1 MNAVIPTD
9 FNIHLFH
16 EGNLF
21 EAYRMLGAHRIAK
34 EEGFSTS
41 FCVWAPAARSVRVVG
56 SFNDWD
62 SKGYECKKMNKE
74 GIWFLEINEDLLS
87 HTYKYEI
94 VTAAGEILLKSDPFS
109 FFNELRPNTA
119 SIVCDPGGFEWTDED
134 WLVKKGEV
142 PPYDQPMFIYEV
154 HLGTWRKKDE
164 EEFLSYREMA
174 AEIIPHAVSH
184 GFTHIELLPIIEH
197 PYDRSWG
204 YQGTGYFAP
213 TSRYGSPTDFK
224 YFINECHAH
233 GLGVIL
239 DWVPGHFC
247 KDAHGLYRFDG
258 SFMFDYAHPLDR
270 ENYTWGTA
278 NFDLGKGEVQSFLI
292 SSARFWMEEYHI
304 DGFRVDAVANIIY
317 RANQDQESVNHEGIA
332 FLKKLNKSVFEF
344 DPYALMI
351 AEDST
356 DWPQVT
362 SPVHYGG
369 LGFNYKWNMGWM
381 NDVLKYMESSPSERK
396 DQHSLITF
404 SLMYAFSENFILPF
418 SHDEVVHGKKS
429 LLNKMPG
436 DYWQKFAQLRL
447 LLGFMTAHPGKKLLF
462 MGTEVAQFSEWKDLE
477 QVDWHLLDFEKHQK
491 FNTYLKELL
500 HLYKRSPSLYEQ
512 DHRSEGFEW
521 VDVNN
526 SSQQIFSFIRKAEK
540 PEDST
545 LIICNFS
552 PMVYHNYKVGVL
564 KADGYRE
571 IWNSDQ
577 QRFGGSNQINPEVLK
592 VKNEGYHGKPCFV
605 EMTIP
610 PYAVVY
616 LRPIHHRK
624 ERIKYGKVKLCR
636 NVVSRR
642 EGQQIKFTD

>member
-21 EAYRMLGAHRIAK
+21 EAYRMFGSHRISK
-34 EEGFSTS
+34 GEGYTTT
-41 FCVWAPAARSVRVVG
+41 FCVWAPAALSVSVVG
-56 SFNDWD
+56 SFNEWNGE
-62 SKGYECKKMNKE
+62 GYDCERLNKE
-74 GIWFLEINEDLLS
+74 GVWFFEAGEDLLG

-94 VTAAGEILLKSDPFS
+94 VTPTGEILLKSDPFS

-119 SIVCDPGGFEWTDED
+119 SIVSDLDGFEWTDEE
-134 WLVKKGEV
+134 WLAKRSEV

-154 HLGTWRKKDE
+154 HLGTWRKKGP

-174 AEIIPHAVSH
+174 AEVIPHAVSH

-213 TSRYGSPTDFK
+213 TSRYGSPHDLKF
-224 YFINECHAH
+224 FINECHSH

-258 SFMFDYAHPLDR
+258 SFVYDYAHARDR

-292 SSARFWMEEYHI
+292 SSARFWLEEYHI

-317 RANQDQESVNHEGIA
+317 RANQGDTSVNDEGIA

-344 DPYALMI
+344 EPHALMI

-381 NDVLKYMESSPSERK
+381 NDVLKYMESEQSERK
-396 DQHSLITF
+396 NLHSLITF
-404 SLMYAFSENFILPF
+404 SLLYAFSENYILPF

-429 LLNKMPG
+429 LLDKMPG

-447 LLGFMTAHPGKKLLF
+447 LLGFMTAHPGKKLIF

-477 QVDWHLLDFEKHQK
+477 QVDWHLLDYEKHRM

-526 SSQQIFSFIRKAEK
+526 ASQQIFSFIRKSEQ
-540 PEDST
+540 PEDYM
-545 LIICNFS
+545 LVLCNFS
-552 PMVYHNYKVGVL
+552 PEVYHHYKVGVL

-571 IWNSDQ
+571 IWNSDH
-577 QRFGGSNQINPEVLK
+577 QRFGGSHQINPEVLT
-592 VKNEGYHGKPCFV
+592 VKNEGYHGKPCYV

-642 EGQQIKFTD
+642 EGQQVKFTD

>member
-1 MNAVIPTD
+1 
-9 FNIHLFH
+9 
-16 EGNLF
+16 
-21 EAYRMLGAHRIAK
+21 
-34 EEGFSTS
+34 
-41 FCVWAPAARSVRVVG
+41 
-56 SFNDWD
+56 
-62 SKGYECKKMNKE
+62 
-74 GIWFLEINEDLLS
+74 
-87 HTYKYEI
+87 
-94 VTAAGEILLKSDPFS
+94 
-109 FFNELRPNTA
+109 
-119 SIVCDPGGFEWTDED
+119 
-134 WLVKKGEV
+134 
-142 PPYDQPMFIYEV
+142 
-154 HLGTWRKKDE
+154 
-164 EEFLSYREMA
+164 
-174 AEIIPHAVSH
+174 
-184 GFTHIELLPIIEH
+184 
-197 PYDRSWG
+197 
-204 YQGTGYFAP
+204 
-213 TSRYGSPTDFK
+213 
-224 YFINECHAH
+224 
-233 GLGVIL
+233 
-239 DWVPGHFC
+239 
-247 KDAHGLYRFDG
+247 
-258 SFMFDYAHPLDR
+258 
-270 ENYTWGTA
+270 
-278 NFDLGKGEVQSFLI
+278 
-292 SSARFWMEEYHI
+292 
-304 DGFRVDAVANIIY
+304 
-317 RANQDQESVNHEGIA
+317 
-332 FLKKLNKSVFEF
+332 
-344 DPYALMI
+344 MI

-571 IWNSDQ
+571 IWNSDH

>member
-1 MNAVIPTD
+1 MIAMIPTD

-21 EAYRMLGAHRIAK
+21 EAYRMLGAHRHWK
-34 EEGFSTS
+34 KDGYCTS
-41 FCVWAPAARSVRVVG
+41 FCVWAPKALSVSVAG

-62 SKGYECKKMNKE
+62 SKGFEFEKINKE
-74 GIWFLEINEDLLS
+74 GIWFLEVDEDLID

-94 VTAAGEILLKSDPFS
+94 VTAAGDILLKSDPFS

-119 SIVCDPGGFEWTDED
+119 SIVYDFESFTWTDEE
-134 WLVKKGEV
+134 WLMKKSEV
-142 PPYDQPMFIYEV
+142 PPYDQPMFIYEI
-154 HLGTWRKKDE
+154 HLGTWRKKGDE
-164 EEFLSYREMA
+164 KFLNYREMA
-174 AEIIPHAVSH
+174 SEIIPHAVSH
-184 GFTHIELLPIIEH
+184 GFTHIELLPVIEH

-204 YQGTGYFAP
+204 YQGTGYYAP
-213 TSRYGSPTDFK
+213 TSRYGSPSDFK
-224 YFINECHAH
+224 YFINECHSH

-258 SFMFDYAHPLDR
+258 SFAYDYQMPHDR
-270 ENYTWGTA
+270 ENHTWGTA

-317 RANQDQESVNHEGIA
+317 RANQAQNSVNDEGIA
-332 FLKKLNKSVFEF
+332 FLKKLNKAVFEY
-344 DPYALMI
+344 DPNALMI

-356 DWPQVT
+356 DWPGVT

-381 NDVLKYMESSPSERK
+381 NDVLKYMESDPDQRK
-396 DQHSLITF
+396 ENHSLITF
-404 SLMYAFSENFILPF
+404 SILYAFSENFILPF

-429 LLNKMPG
+429 LLDKMPG

-462 MGTEVAQFSEWKDLE
+462 MGTEVAQFSEWKDLG
-477 QVDWHLLDFEKHQK
+477 QIDWHLLQYEKHQK

-500 HLYKRSPSLYEQ
+500 HLYKKSPSLYEQ
-512 DHRSEGFEW
+512 DHKSEGFEW
-521 VDVNN
+521 IDVNN
-526 SSQQIFSFIRKAEK
+526 AAQQIFSFIRKGEK
-540 PEDST
+540 PEDQ
-545 LIICNFS
+545 LLVLCNFS
-552 PMVYHNYKVGVL
+552 PAAYQNYKVGVL

-571 IWNSDQ
+571 VWNSDHA
-577 QRFGGSNQINPEVLK
+577 RYGGSNQINPEVLT
-592 VKNEGYHGKPCFV
+592 VKHEGYHGKPCFV

-624 ERIKYGKVKLCR
+624 ERIKYGKGKLCS
-636 NVVSRR
+636 NVVGRR
-642 EGQQIKFTD
+642 EGQQAEFTD